1 MCRQYINLHYAIT
14 SFTLTAFVFVWHSA
28 KLCVATNVTNG
39 QKPNM
44 NSPFSHFR
52 PTANEILD
60 VLDDDSWP
68 GYGDVNFM
76 DVALMLTIESDARVN
91 ILAQWTTKLM
101 QCLLH

>member
-1 MCRQYINLHYAIT
+1 
-14 SFTLTAFVFVWHSA
+14 
-28 KLCVATNVTNG
+28 
-39 QKPNM
+39 M

-52 PTANEILD
+52 LTANEILD

-76 DVALMLTIESDARVN
+76 DVALTIESDARAN